1 MENMMTIY
9 TNAEFGDI
17 RTIQE
22 ADKILFCAKD
32 IVAALQYRD
41 TVNAIKQHCRWVVKR
56 HLPHPQSPEKVIEMS
71 FIPEGDVYRLI
82 VGSKLPSAQKFEHW
96 LFDDVVPTIRR
107 HGMYV
112 SESLFEQAAKL
123 PGILEH
129 AIDRL
134 IAERNR
140 ADELSEKLEAIQ
152 PKADYFDA
160 FVNPCNCT
168 SIRDMA
174 KELQIPERQFCK
186 FLIAE
191 KLMYRCPA
199 GNLMPYN
206 KKSNEGLFIV
216 RDFCTKTGYFGS
228 YTLITPAGKDAIRLM
243 LCRD

>member
-1 MENMMTIY
+1 MANEITVFENE
-9 TNAEFGDI
+9 AFGAV
-17 RTIQE
+17 RTIRIDNEPWFAAVDVCRILEIGNSRMAVERLDDDERITVSLTDGNRGNPNITFVSEPGLYVLVLGSRKLE
-22 ADKILFCAKD
+22 AKAF
-32 IVAALQYRD
+32 R
-41 TVNAIKQHCRWVVKR
+41 RWIT
-56 HLPHPQSPEKVIEMS
+56 HEVI
-71 FIPEGDVYRLI
+71 PN
-82 VGSKLPSAQKFEHW
+82 
-96 LFDDVVPTIRR
+96 IRR

-168 SIRDMA
+168 SIRDTA

>member
-1 MENMMTIY
+1 MANEITVFENE
-9 TNAEFGDI
+9 AFGAV
-17 RTIQE
+17 RTIRIDNEPWFAAVDVCRILEIGNSRMAVERLDDDERITVSLTDGNRGNPNITFVSEPGLYVLVLGSRKPE
-22 ADKILFCAKD
+22 AKAF
-32 IVAALQYRD
+32 R
-41 TVNAIKQHCRWVVKR
+41 RWIT
-56 HLPHPQSPEKVIEMS
+56 HEVI
-71 FIPEGDVYRLI
+71 
-82 VGSKLPSAQKFEHW
+82 
-96 LFDDVVPTIRR
+96 PTIHS

-140 ADELSEKLEAIQ
+140 ADELSEKLEAVQ

-160 FVNPCNCT
+160 FINPCNCT
-168 SIRDMA
+168 SIRDTA

-243 LCRD
+243 LCRG

>member
-1 MENMMTIY
+1 MENMMTLY
-9 TNAEFGDI
+9 TNAEFGDV
-17 RTIQE
+17 RTIQDG
-22 ADKILFCAKD
+22 DKILFCGSD
-32 IVAALQYRD
+32 VARALGYTEPHKAVAR
-41 TVNAIKQHCRWVVKR
+41 HCKGGMKR
-56 HLPHPQSPEKVIEMS
+56 PILTNGGVQEMLV
-71 FIPEGDVYRLI
+71 IPEGDVYRLI
-82 VGSKLPSAQKFEHW
+82 VGSKLPSAQKFERW

-168 SIRDMA
+168 SIRDTA

-243 LCRD
+243 LCQN

>member
-1 MENMMTIY
+1 MANEITVFENEVFGVVRTMMIDNEPWFAAVDVCRILEIGNSRMAVERLDDDERITVSLTDGNRGNPNITFVSEPGLY
-9 TNAEFGDI
+9 VLVLGS
-17 RTIQE
+17 RKPE
-22 ADKILFCAKD
+22 AKAF
-32 IVAALQYRD
+32 R
-41 TVNAIKQHCRWVVKR
+41 RWIT
-56 HLPHPQSPEKVIEMS
+56 HEVI
-71 FIPEGDVYRLI
+71 
-82 VGSKLPSAQKFEHW
+82 
-96 LFDDVVPTIRR
+96 PTIRR

-140 ADELSEKLEAIQ
+140 ADELSEKLEAAQ

-168 SIRDMA
+168 SIRDTA

>member
-1 MENMMTIY
+1 MANEITVFENE
-9 TNAEFGDI
+9 AFGAV
-17 RTIQE
+17 RTIRIDNEPWFAAVDVCRILEIGNSRMAVERLDDDERITVSLTDGNRGNPNITFVSEPGLYVLVLGSRKPE
-22 ADKILFCAKD
+22 AKAF
-32 IVAALQYRD
+32 R
-41 TVNAIKQHCRWVVKR
+41 RWIT
-56 HLPHPQSPEKVIEMS
+56 HEVI
-71 FIPEGDVYRLI
+71 PN
-82 VGSKLPSAQKFEHW
+82 
-96 LFDDVVPTIRR
+96 IRR

-168 SIRDMA
+168 SIRDTA

-228 YTLITPAGKDAIRLM
+228 YTLITPAGNDAIRLM

>member
-9 TNAEFGDI
+9 TNAEFGDV
-17 RTIQE
+17 RTIQDG
-22 ADKILFCAKD
+22 DKILFCGSD
-32 IVAALQYRD
+32 VARALGYTEPHKAVAR
-41 TVNAIKQHCRWVVKR
+41 HCKGGMKR
-56 HLPHPQSPEKVIEMS
+56 PILTNGGVQEMLV
-71 FIPEGDVYRLI
+71 IPEGDVYRLI
-82 VGSKLPSAQKFEHW
+82 VGSKLPSAQKFERW

-123 PGILEH
+123 PGIHEH

-168 SIRDMA
+168 SIRDTA

>member
-9 TNAEFGDI
+9 TNAEFGDV
-17 RTIQE
+17 RTIQDG
-22 ADKILFCAKD
+22 DKILFCGSD
-32 IVAALQYRD
+32 VARALGYTEPHKAVAR
-41 TVNAIKQHCRWVVKR
+41 HCKGGMKR
-56 HLPHPQSPEKVIEMS
+56 PILTNGGVQEMLV
-71 FIPEGDVYRLI
+71 IPEGDVYRLI
-82 VGSKLPSAQKFEHW
+82 VGSKLPSAQKFERW

-168 SIRDMA
+168 SIRDTA

>member
-9 TNAEFGDI
+9 TNAEFGDV
-17 RTIQE
+17 RTIQDG
-22 ADKILFCAKD
+22 DKILFCGSD
-32 IVAALQYRD
+32 VARALGYTEPHKAVAR
-41 TVNAIKQHCRWVVKR
+41 HCKGGMKR
-56 HLPHPQSPEKVIEMS
+56 PILTNGGVQEMLV
-71 FIPEGDVYRLI
+71 IPEGDVYRLI
-82 VGSKLPSAQKFEHW
+82 VGSKLPSAQKFERW

-140 ADELSEKLEAIQ
+140 ADELSEKLEAAQ

-168 SIRDMA
+168 SIRDTA

-243 LCRD
+243 LCRG

>member
-22 ADKILFCAKD
+22 ADKILFCGSD
-32 IVAALQYRD
+32 VARALGYTEPHKAVAR
-41 TVNAIKQHCRWVVKR
+41 HCKGGMKR
-56 HLPHPQSPEKVIEMS
+56 PILTNGGVQEMLV
-71 FIPEGDVYRLI
+71 IPEGDVYRLI
-82 VGSKLPSAQKFEHW
+82 VGSKLPSAQKFERW

-168 SIRDMA
+168 SIRDTA

>member
-9 TNAEFGDI
+9 TNAEFGDV
-17 RTIQE
+17 RTIQDG
-22 ADKILFCAKD
+22 DKILFCGSD
-32 IVAALQYRD
+32 VARALGYTEPHKAVAR
-41 TVNAIKQHCRWVVKR
+41 HCKGGMKR
-56 HLPHPQSPEKVIEMS
+56 PILTNGGVQEMLV
-71 FIPEGDVYRLI
+71 IPEGDVYRLI
-82 VGSKLPSAQKFEHW
+82 VGSKLPSAQKFERW

-168 SIRDMA
+168 SIRDTA

-243 LCRD
+243 LCQN

>member
-1 MENMMTIY
+1 MANEITVFENEMFGAVRTMMIDNEPWFAAVDVCRILEIGNSRMAVERLDDDERITVSLTDGNRGNPNITFVSEPGLY
-9 TNAEFGDI
+9 VLVLGSRKPEAKAFRRWITHEVIPNI
-17 RTIQE
+17 R
-22 ADKILFCAKD
+22 
-32 IVAALQYRD
+32 
-41 TVNAIKQHCRWVVKR
+41 H
-56 HLPHPQSPEKVIEMS
+56 
-71 FIPEGDVYRLI
+71 
-82 VGSKLPSAQKFEHW
+82 
-96 LFDDVVPTIRR
+96 

-140 ADELSEKLEAIQ
+140 ADELSDKLEAIQ

-168 SIRDMA
+168 SIRDTA
-174 KELQIPERQFCK
+174 KELQIPEWQFCK

-191 KLMYRCPA
+191 KLIYRCPA

-216 RDFCTKTGYFGS
+216 RDFCTKNGYFGS